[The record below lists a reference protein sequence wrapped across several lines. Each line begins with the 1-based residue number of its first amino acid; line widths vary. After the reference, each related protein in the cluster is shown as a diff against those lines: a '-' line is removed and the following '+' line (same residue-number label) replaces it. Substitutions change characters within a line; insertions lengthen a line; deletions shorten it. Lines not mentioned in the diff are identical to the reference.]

1 MTRVEA
7 LCEEVG
13 NTLTELNDKEVKR
26 LNEYHYL
33 DEFLKTFNVYD
44 PKSYEEVTPI
54 SYLTCV
60 LFANNIDMS
69 FEDLMHYTVTLEE
82 FVNYPFFDDTLYRQ
96 YLISLEK
103 LYNLGLLDKLNDKN
117 FNEKENEVYRE
128 YKVCSQK
135 LFSRL
140 NIDCK
145 EEYHAEENK
154 AFIEL
159 FKALPQ
165 VKELESFLDLRFI
178 LEKVQGTIGK
188 VYNSFV
194 NDHITIGSDENIK
207 LKNKEKDKM
216 FTTLF
221 RSVINEY
228 PNLTVNKNYE
238 KIRKHYAAVKEE
250 VKNEISV
257 NNKRIRK
264 LEDFI
269 FKLKYINLNNV
280 IKIENFDEY
289 LFKPEIRY
297 LFTEF
302 ALEHN
307 LNLSEDIELQNRKY
321 KNNEITKLEL
331 LFTKYGLNFNNLNE
345 EEKKKIIAKN
355 ELEDIEPLLASLKY
369 SDLFFLTEYHQEFTN
384 LILLSTEERI
394 KNIDCALK
402 NKIIDKNFIIRNL
415 EILFDEEKYN
425 NFTKNLNL
433 LTMAGIDLNILLKNN
448 SEIFLLPNN
457 TLLEMFEILKE
468 YEFTFDDNNNGSILI
483 DSNLLDIIDNFIE
496 LDLYDTLKDNQKVL
510 NSNNSKNV
518 IKRILICNLLGINPV
533 NASLKLI
540 GQVTT
545 GNKFYLSPD
554 KYDNYIIDSQNMY
567 LNPVCVKAL
576 EHQPRTIISED
587 TKNNK
592 LIETL
597 DEFYKRDELTYEI
610 NDIVI
615 SRNRVLRNFEVLK
628 EIKNISTT
636 DLLYQSI
643 LYKMI
648 ENIEDEKLIEIY
660 NSIKLLNLENN
671 KIYKK

>member
-82 FVNYPFFDDTLYRQ
+82 FVNYPFFDDTIYRQ

-269 FKLKYINLNNV
+269 FKLRYINLKNV

-331 LFTKYGLNFNNLNE
+331 LFTKYGLSFN
-345 EEKKKIIAKN
+345 
-355 ELEDIEPLLASLKY
+355 
-369 SDLFFLTEYHQEFTN
+369 LT
-384 LILLSTEERI
+384 
-394 KNIDCALK
+394 
-402 NKIIDKNFIIRNL
+402 
-415 EILFDEEKYN
+415 
-425 NFTKNLNL
+425 
-433 LTMAGIDLNILLKNN
+433 
-448 SEIFLLPNN
+448 
-457 TLLEMFEILKE
+457 
-468 YEFTFDDNNNGSILI
+468 
-483 DSNLLDIIDNFIE
+483 
-496 LDLYDTLKDNQKVL
+496 
-510 NSNNSKNV
+510 
-518 IKRILICNLLGINPV
+518 
-533 NASLKLI
+533 NAHKLI
-540 GQVTT
+540 T
-545 GNKFYLSPD
+545 N
-554 KYDNYIIDSQNMY
+554 
-567 LNPVCVKAL
+567 
-576 EHQPRTIISED
+576 
-587 TKNNK
+587 
-592 LIETL
+592 
-597 DEFYKRDELTYEI
+597 
-610 NDIVI
+610 
-615 SRNRVLRNFEVLK
+615 
-628 EIKNISTT
+628 
-636 DLLYQSI
+636 
-643 LYKMI
+643 
-648 ENIEDEKLIEIY
+648 
-660 NSIKLLNLENN
+660 
-671 KIYKK
+671 

>member
-1 MTRVEA
+1 M
-7 LCEEVG
+7 
-13 NTLTELNDKEVKR
+13 
-26 LNEYHYL
+26 
-33 DEFLKTFNVYD
+33 
-44 PKSYEEVTPI
+44 
-54 SYLTCV
+54 
-60 LFANNIDMS
+60 
-69 FEDLMHYTVTLEE
+69 
-82 FVNYPFFDDTLYRQ
+82 
-96 YLISLEK
+96 
-103 LYNLGLLDKLNDKN
+103 
-117 FNEKENEVYRE
+117 
-128 YKVCSQK
+128 
-135 LFSRL
+135 
-140 NIDCK
+140 
-145 EEYHAEENK
+145 
-154 AFIEL
+154 
-159 FKALPQ
+159 
-165 VKELESFLDLRFI
+165 
-178 LEKVQGTIGK
+178 
-188 VYNSFV
+188 
-194 NDHITIGSDENIK
+194 
-207 LKNKEKDKM
+207 
-216 FTTLF
+216 
-221 RSVINEY
+221 
-228 PNLTVNKNYE
+228 
-238 KIRKHYAAVKEE
+238 
-250 VKNEISV
+250 
-257 NNKRIRK
+257 
-264 LEDFI
+264 
-269 FKLKYINLNNV
+269 
-280 IKIENFDEY
+280 
-289 LFKPEIRY
+289 
-297 LFTEF
+297 
-302 ALEHN
+302 
-307 LNLSEDIELQNRKY
+307 
-321 KNNEITKLEL
+321 
-331 LFTKYGLNFNNLNE
+331 
-345 EEKKKIIAKN
+345 
-355 ELEDIEPLLASLKY
+355 
-369 SDLFFLTEYHQEFTN
+369 
-384 LILLSTEERI
+384 
-394 KNIDCALK
+394 
-402 NKIIDKNFIIRNL
+402 
-415 EILFDEEKYN
+415 
-425 NFTKNLNL
+425 
-433 LTMAGIDLNILLKNN
+433 
-448 SEIFLLPNN
+448 LPNN

-518 IKRILICNLLGINPV
+518 VKRILICNLLGINPV